1 MSKTLGFFGITIVL
15 AFALGGCNRNAKND
29 PTATDSAPAASVQ
42 HSNAENSTGGV
53 AGQGDTRGTLNEGG
67 MAPAPDPSPSANR

>member
-1 MSKTLGFFGITIVL
+1 MDKRLGFFGITVVL
-15 AFALGGCNRNAKND
+15 ALGLGACNRNAKND
-29 PTATDSAPAASVQ
+29 PTATDTAPAAGVQ

-67 MAPAPDPSPSANR
+67 MEPAPSPSPSAQ